1 MILIPTL
8 HREVTW
14 RLLTSHYFIIV
25 KLCYVGVYLCAASRC
40 AFHQFQK
47 LIFDDI
53 LLKWRANGKQ
63 PVKKKGKSKKTGGK
77 RPALAVDSDSDEEP
91 PPASEPEEGQLRS
104 AIGVI

>member
-14 RLLTSHYFIIV
+14 RLLTSHCFIIG
-25 KLCYVGVYLCAASRC
+25 KLFCVYLCASIQLC
-40 AFHQFQK
+40 VSPIPK

-104 AIGVI
+104 AFGVI